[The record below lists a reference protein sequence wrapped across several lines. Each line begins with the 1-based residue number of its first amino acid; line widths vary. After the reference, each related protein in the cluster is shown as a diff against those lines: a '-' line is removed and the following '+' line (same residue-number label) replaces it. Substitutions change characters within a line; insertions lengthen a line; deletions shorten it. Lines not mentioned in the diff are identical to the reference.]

1 MFNITWQTFS
11 TDIFGFHPDILS
23 IISFTF
29 SVSSCNLAGPGK
41 KKWMHQPAKLNVY
54 FEFWSFIFLEITDSC
69 SSQNSKEHTYDESLF
84 TWIFRRRYYTNFPP
98 FVCLAILTFKYF
110 RLLNVIY
117 KVFSKTADLSPNFC
131 KNRWALHTIL
141 MSCKHI
147 NHAIHAIITPVIR
160 NQNY

>member
-29 SVSSCNLAGPGK
+29 SVSGCNLAGPGK
-41 KKWMHQPAKLNVY
+41 KKWMHQSAKLIVY
-54 FEFWSFIFLEITDSC
+54 FKFWSFIFLKITDSC

-117 KVFSKTADLSPNFC
+117 KVFQKQQTCPLIFARTDGHYIQF
-131 KNRWALHTIL
+131 
-141 MSCKHI
+141 SCLASI
-147 NHAIHAIITPVIR
+147 SIMPYTPSLLL
-160 NQNY
+160 